1 MSFSISHSLKQD
13 EFYFRNVLAGIIA
26 FGIGCGN
33 SNVPDVFASI
43 QNALCFIDYDIK
55 CKHNK
60 DFITHIDYE
69 KDCSTWYEDTI
80 QELKAQPQVKIIK
93 RYLKRTE
100 ALETTCK
107 ELPEY
112 DIADLGG
119 RQEGVSVQCVPPK
132 K

>member
-1 MSFSISHSLKQD
+1 M
-13 EFYFRNVLAGIIA
+13 AGIIA

-119 RQEGVSVQCVPPK
+119 RQEGVSAQCVPPK

>member
-1 MSFSISHSLKQD
+1 M
-13 EFYFRNVLAGIIA
+13 AGIIA

-69 KDCSTWYEDTI
+69 KDCSTWYDDTF
-80 QELKAQPQVKIIK
+80 QELETHPQVKQVKTIE
-93 RYLKRTE
+93 RYLNRTI
-100 ALETTCK
+100 ALATTCK